1 MVLAPHM
8 LVGAAIGSQV
18 SNYWLAFL
26 FGLISHY
33 LVDALPHWDY
43 LQKFEISNP
52 NHIKKV
58 IIDLLIGSSL
68 VLFLTWSNA
77 DKIIIFIA
85 VFASILPD
93 AMNGIYMNYKNK
105 WLKPHFLLHNK
116 MHFFKNLSFLQGLPF
131 ALIVVFLSIYVLLL

>member
-33 LVDALPHWDY
+33 LVDTLPHWDY

-58 IIDLLIGSSL
+58 IIDLLIGSFL
-68 VLFLTWSNA
+68 VLFLTWSNT
-77 DKIIIFIA
+77 DKMIIFIA

-93 AMNGIYMNYKNK
+93 AINGIYINYKNK
-105 WLKPHFLLHNK
+105 WLRHHFLLHNK
-116 MHFFKNLSFLQGLPF
+116 IHFFKNLSFLQGLPF
-131 ALIVVFLSIYVLLL
+131 TLIVIFLAIYVLLL